1 MGHQPSIRREPREH
15 PDRALRVTNAH
26 LLELYRKLEQQV
38 IEQAAKLEKLRLD
51 LEMFIARW
59 TNRPPP
65 P

>member
-1 MGHQPSIRREPREH
+1 MK
-15 PDRALRVTNAH
+15 VTNAQ

-38 IEQAAKLEKLRLD
+38 IEHAAKVEKLRLD